1 MLFVQPT
8 DTPNTFQALPGEAWG
23 QGFATYG
30 GYVAAAAYRAA
41 RMAGHD
47 RPLLSA
53 QINFLAPAA
62 TDGFTIEIDPLRV
75 GKGTSVIE
83 ARVWSPHPKD
93 PEGDPILA
101 SKILF
106 TMGSPREAS
115 LSVSQNLEPSQLAE
129 FQRQRD
135 KTADTPALKGVIPAF
150 ISQFQFRPFIHGV
163 PFAGGSSQ
171 DHAIAFKPRFELEGS
186 PAEALLLL
194 SDINPPPQLTMMR
207 QPAPASTASWM
218 VTFEDPL
225 RETLATDWFYVL
237 IHLDSAGHGYGSHSS
252 MIFDAEGRHVTSNRQ
267 ATTVFERDVGQQSLK
282 SLPKKLA
289 FRGAY
294 ALFQLFFKIRG
305 RLQRGKS

>member
-1 MLFVQPT
+1 MLCVAAT
-8 DTPNTFQALPGEAWG
+8 SSSNIYKAAPGPEWG

-41 RMAGHD
+41 RLAGHD

-53 QINFLAPAA
+53 QINFLAPAT
-62 TDGFTIEIDPLRV
+62 TDGFTVEIDPLRV

-93 PEGDPILA
+93 PGGDPILA

-106 TMGSPREAS
+106 TMGSPRDAS
-115 LSVSQNLEPSQLAE
+115 LSVSQSLEPSQLAE

-135 KTADTPALKGVIPAF
+135 RTADTPALKGVIPAF
-150 ISQFQFRPFIHGV
+150 ISQFQFRPFVHGV

-171 DHAIAFKPRFELEGS
+171 DYAIAFKPRFELEGS

-194 SDINPPPQLTMMR
+194 SDINPPPQLTMMN

-218 VTFEDPL
+218 VIFEDPL
-225 RETLATDWFYVL
+225 RETLDSDWFYVL

-252 MIFDAEGRHVTSNRQ
+252 MIFDAKGRHVTSNRQ
-267 ATTVFERDVGQQSLK
+267 ATTVFERDVGKRSLK
-282 SLPKKLA
+282 SLPRRLA

-294 ALFQLFFKIRG
+294 TLFQLVFKIKG
-305 RLQRGKS
+305 RLQRGRS